1 LFQWINFSGFQYCVQ
16 TDKELKSEKLRFIF
30 TNRDIHGVVGH
41 EAEISQK
48 VRNDNTGKYSYFTGG
63 NGFTP
68 K

>member
-1 LFQWINFSGFQYCVQ
+1 VQ